1 MKNEL
6 RRIQRQMLFSQSKT
20 EAFNLEKLFQN
31 DKAKFWDKIKKF
43 RKKTDFSKT
52 KIGINEFAEYYS
64 DLFSHNDRV
73 SNEDQQIIEE
83 EVKQFYKNVKDEIVP
98 DNMFSNDDI

>member
-43 RKKTDFSKT
+43 RKKLIFQKPKLVSMSLLSIILTFFHT
-52 KIGINEFAEYYS
+52 MIEYQMKINK
-64 DLFSHNDRV
+64 LL
-73 SNEDQQIIEE
+73 
-83 EVKQFYKNVKDEIVP
+83 KKK
-98 DNMFSNDDI
+98 